1 MSNPENDE
9 EEEIPNED
17 DQFDNEDEFY
27 PDQLVGLQ
35 EESDEDFQP
44 VPD

>member
-1 MSNPENDE
+1 MANPENDE

-27 PDQLVGLQ
+27 PD
-35 EESDEDFQP
+35 
-44 VPD
+44 